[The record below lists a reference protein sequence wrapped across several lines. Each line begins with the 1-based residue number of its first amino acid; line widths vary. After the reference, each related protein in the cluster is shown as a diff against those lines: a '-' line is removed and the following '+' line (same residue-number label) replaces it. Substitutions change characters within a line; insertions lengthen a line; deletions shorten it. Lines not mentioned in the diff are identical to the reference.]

1 MGWLGFIEAAVFIAI
16 LLAGLFYLVR
26 IGALNWTPVRSRRE
40 TAGKSHV
47 RLTSGK
53 HPQQ

>member
-1 MGWLGFIEAAVFIAI
+1 
-16 LLAGLFYLVR
+16 

-40 TAGKSHV
+40 TAGKSHD